1 MDHLRCLGVVVL
13 GIAASGCEGGSMGPP
28 DAMVQATETSRFSP
42 SLCTGGDPGSPTCP
56 RNQLFLDEL
65 VSFGGTFEFVMQA
78 VGSGVYLNHIEL
90 RAGTDG
96 LYVERPTLRFWD
108 GLQDTFA
115 DEVLLD
121 ETLNLPPG
129 GSAMLGTA
137 AVPQLFANKVSLQV
151 KAIGPYRP

>member
-1 MDHLRCLGVVVL
+1 MSHLRCIGVVVL
-13 GIAASGCEGGSMGPP
+13 GVAASGCEGGSMGPP
-28 DAMVQATETSRFSP
+28 DAMVQPTETSRVSP
-42 SLCTGGDPGSPTCP
+42 SLCTGGDRGSPTCP
-56 RNQLFLDEL
+56 YNQLPLDEL
-65 VSFGGTFEFVMQA
+65 VSFGGTLEFVMMA

-90 RAGTDG
+90 RAGSEG

-108 GLQDTFA
+108 GPQDTFA
-115 DEVLLD
+115 DEVPFD

-137 AVPQLFANKVSLQV
+137 AVTFVTATRVSLQV